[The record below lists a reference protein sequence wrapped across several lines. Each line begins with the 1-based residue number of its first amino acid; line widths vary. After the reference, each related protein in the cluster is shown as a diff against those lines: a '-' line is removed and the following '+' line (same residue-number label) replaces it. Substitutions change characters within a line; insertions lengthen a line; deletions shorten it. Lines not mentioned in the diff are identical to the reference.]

1 MSLSAAG
8 MKTQLHYG
16 IGSRKRFGR
25 GPGRYYRAPKC
36 QPARILRADRQRPA
50 AGVLREQGVGGPLP
64 QPGTPPL
71 GLDLELRHFDGGA
84 VQAPDQRET
93 GRLPIAQNQIGVAA
107 DLAPV
112 ERQIGVI
119 AIGAQLAKA
128 IGQHDRQQRPLRV

>member
-36 QPARILRADRQRPA
+36 QPARIIRADRQRPA

-64 QPGTPPL
+64 QPGVPPL
-71 GLDLELRHFDGGA
+71 GLDVNSAISTVALSVHRTNAKPA
-84 VQAPDQRET
+84 VCRS
-93 GRLPIAQNQIGVAA
+93 LKI
-107 DLAPV
+107 
-112 ERQIGVI
+112 
-119 AIGAQLAKA
+119 K
-128 IGQHDRQQRPLRV
+128 